1 MELAATTHAFA
12 IETESLVK
20 RFGALEALGGVDLRV
35 ARGACFGLLG
45 PNGAG
50 KTTLVSIL
58 ATLLRPSAGR
68 ARLLGRDVEGER
80 AAVRRDVGI
89 VFQEPSLDPEL
100 TAREHL
106 DLHARLYH
114 LGDRAR
120 CVSEG
125 RSRAGLDGQADRPV
139 RGFSGGMKRRL
150 EIARGLLHRPRVL
163 FLDEPTA
170 GLDPRARAA
179 VWSRLREIR
188 AQGAA
193 TLLLTTHSMEEA
205 DALCERIAI
214 LERGRVV
221 AEGTPEELKA
231 ALGGDLVV
239 VALERDGDV
248 EAALRPLEGVRD
260 LARVA
265 RPGGAGAELRVVVAE
280 GPRRLPGLLDRLR
293 PFGVREVRLQRPTLE
308 HVFLHHTGHAFE
320 PEPSGEEEAAP

>member
-1 MELAATTHAFA
+1 MQSEATTRPLA
-12 IETESLVK
+12 IEAESLAK
-20 RFGALEALGGVDLRV
+20 RFGGVVALDGVDLRV
-35 ARGACFGLLG
+35 ESGACFGLLG

-68 ARLLGRDVEGER
+68 ARLLGRDVEAER

-114 LGDRAR
+114 LSDRPRRVAEGLAR
-120 CVSEG
+120 AE
-125 RSRAGLDGQADRPV
+125 LDAHADRPV

-163 FLDEPTA
+163 FLDEPTL
-170 GLDPRARAA
+170 GLDPKARAA
-179 VWSRLREIR
+179 VWSQLREIR
-188 AQGAA
+188 RQDAA

-205 DALCERIAI
+205 DALCERVAI
-214 LERGRVV
+214 LDRGRVV
-221 AEGTPEELKA
+221 AEGAPEALKS
-231 ALGGDLVV
+231 ALGGDLLV
-239 VALERDGDV
+239 VALERAGDLC
-248 EAALRPLEGVRD
+248 ALLAPLEGVREVA
-260 LARVA
+260 LAEPSA
-265 RPGGAGAELRVVVAE
+265 GAGAELRVTVAD
-280 GPRRLPGLLDRLR
+280 GPRRLAGILERLR
-293 PFGVREVRLQRPTLE
+293 PFGILEVRLHRPTLE

-320 PEPSGEEEAAP
+320 PEPSEGEGAVP

>member
-1 MELAATTHAFA
+1 MELQGTTHSLA
-12 IETESLVK
+12 IETESLAK

-35 ARGACFGLLG
+35 PAGACFGLLG

-68 ARLLGRDVEGER
+68 ARLLGRDVEVER
-80 AAVRRDVGI
+80 ATLRRDVGI

-120 CVSEG
+120 CVAEG
-125 RSRAGLDGQADRPV
+125 LARAGLDAQADRPV
-139 RGFSGGMKRRL
+139 RSLSGGMKRRL
-150 EIARGLLHRPRVL
+150 EIARGLLHRPRLL
-163 FLDEPTA
+163 FLDEPTL
-170 GLDPRARAA
+170 GLDPQARAG

-188 AQGAA
+188 GDGAA
-193 TLLLTTHSMEEA
+193 TIFLTTHSMEEA

-214 LERGRVV
+214 LDRGRVA
-221 AEGTPEELKA
+221 AEGAPEALKA

-248 EAALRPLEGVRD
+248 EAALLPLEGLRD
-260 LARVA
+260 VTRLAA
-265 RPGGAGAELRVVVAE
+265 SDGAGAELRVVVAE
-280 GPRRLPGLLDRLR
+280 GPRRLAGILDRLR

-320 PEPSGEEEAAP
+320 PEPPGEGAAA